1 MPGPSRGLIDA
12 AVAIVLPV
20 QREAWVCDL
29 VICSLSWR
37 RRYAQPQADVAL
49 ERIWAAS
56 PEAEARSFE
65 EP

>member
-1 MPGPSRGLIDA
+1 MPGPSRGLIAA

-20 QREAWVCDL
+20 QRGAWACDL
-29 VICSLSWR
+29 VICSLTWR
-37 RRYAQPQADVAL
+37 RRYAQAQADIAL
-49 ERIWAAS
+49 EEIWAAS

>member
-1 MPGPSRGLIDA
+1 MPGPSRALIAA

-37 RRYAQPQADVAL
+37 RRYAWPWADVAS
-49 ERIWAAS
+49 EWIWVAS